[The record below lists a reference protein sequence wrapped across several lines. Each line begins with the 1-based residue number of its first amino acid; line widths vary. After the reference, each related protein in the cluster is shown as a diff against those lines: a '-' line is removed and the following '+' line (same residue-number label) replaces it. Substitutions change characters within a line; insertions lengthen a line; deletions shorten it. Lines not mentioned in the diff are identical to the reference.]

1 MSDPIAQRAAEIQR
15 KLDRHLNLSVLE
27 QTVRALVRT
36 IGLDQTR
43 AILQHYV
50 DKTEEY

>member
-1 MSDPIAQRAAEIQR
+1 MSDPIAQRAGELVI
-15 KLDRHLNLSVLE
+15 KYDRHLHLSVLE

>member
-15 KLDRHLNLSVLE
+15 KLDRHLHLSVME